1 MDFVS
6 LQRSTDSGRQAEASL
21 EVGHGAKQ
29 NVKFLRGDEKTRF
42 DFGEAPTISALNI
55 CRFCSGAVLGLS
67 PICDQCGLCKLWFLM
82 LEGLNRQFSRSIPA
96 WWQVLAETYTICSVT
111 RYTGEPYGR
120 ILQGSQENWL
130 HGQSKKNT
138 GVSCAAQD
146 SNG

>member
-96 WWQVLAETYTICSVT
+96 WWQVLAETYTNLLCDALHWRTLWPHSAGFSRELAPWSIQEEHRRFVCCS
-111 RYTGEPYGR
+111 G
-120 ILQGSQENWL
+120 L
-130 HGQSKKNT
+130 
-138 GVSCAAQD
+138 
-146 SNG
+146 